1 MQEPDFLF
9 SLSSLKSGQC
19 KLNVKCLEKVSQMS
33 HYFRSIFHFCNIKAL
48 LCCTASFFSLTVF
61 ICFNL
66 CSQRGN
72 KNEIKICWTLQIHK
86 ICATFYFTNKFS
98 YKIFLIKLQCVSLCL
113 QHSLF
118 CCFISSLFVLFLTW
132 IPFVCFK
139 TFAVCCI
146 KIHE

>member
-1 MQEPDFLF
+1 MNKGFRWP
-9 SLSSLKSGQC
+9 
-19 KLNVKCLEKVSQMS
+19 EKEDS
-33 HYFRSIFHFCNIKAL
+33 HYGGPTFKKKLYCVAL
-48 LCCTASFFSLTVF
+48 LHFFSLTVF

-72 KNEIKICWTLQIHK
+72 KNEIKICWTLQLHK

-139 TFAVCCI
+139 IFAVCCI
-146 KIHE
+146 KTHELAVTVKNP